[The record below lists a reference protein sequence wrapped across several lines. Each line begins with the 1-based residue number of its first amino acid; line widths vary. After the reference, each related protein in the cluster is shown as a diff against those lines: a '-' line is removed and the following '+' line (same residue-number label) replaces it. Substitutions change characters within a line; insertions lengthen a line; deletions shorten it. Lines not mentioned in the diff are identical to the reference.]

1 MHTMKKTIVFDL
13 GGVLID
19 WDPRYLY
26 SNIFS
31 DQDEMEFFL
40 RAVCS
45 PEWNVQMD
53 GEKAFND
60 AINELIPHHPEY
72 TDQIRAYFNRWEEM
86 IAGDIP
92 ETVKILAELKDAAYP
107 LAALSNWS
115 SETFPIV
122 NARFEFLDWFEPLI
136 ISGRVGLV
144 KPDPDIFH
152 LILCSI
158 DRDPDQCIYI
168 DDMEHNIQTAADIGF
183 DAIHYSSP
191 QQLRED
197 LLSRGILSADA

>member
-1 MHTMKKTIVFDL
+1 MKETLVFDL

-19 WDPRYLY
+19 WDPRFLY
-26 SNIFS
+26 HKIFPN
-31 DQDEMEFFL
+31 QDEMEYFL

-45 PEWNVQMD
+45 PEWNLQMD
-53 GEKAFND
+53 GEKSFND

-72 TDQIRAYFNRWEEM
+72 ADQIRAYFNRWEEM
-86 IAGDIP
+86 IAGIIP
-92 ETVKILAELKDAAYP
+92 ETVKILVELKNADYP

-115 SETFPIV
+115 SETFPVV
-122 NARFEFLDWFEPLI
+122 NAKYEFLDWFKPLI

-158 DRDPDQCIYI
+158 DRDPDQCIFI
-168 DDMEHNIQTAADIGF
+168 DDMKQNIQVADEIGF
-183 DAIHYSSP
+183 DTIHYSSP
-191 QQLRED
+191 HRLRLD
-197 LLSRGILSADA
+197 LVSRGILSAD

>member
-1 MHTMKKTIVFDL
+1 MKKTLVFDI

-19 WDPRYLY
+19 WNPRYLY
-26 SNIFS
+26 SKIFP

-53 GEKAFND
+53 GEKSFND
-60 AINELIPHHPEY
+60 AINELIPRHPEY
-72 TDQIRAYFNRWEEM
+72 ADQIRAYFSRWEEM
-86 IAGDIP
+86 IAGAIP
-92 ETVKILAELKDAAYP
+92 ETVKILAELKDADFP

-115 SETFPIV
+115 SETFPVV
-122 NARFEFLDWFEPLI
+122 NAKYEFLDWFEPLT
-136 ISGRVGLV
+136 ISGRVGIV

-158 DRDPDQCIYI
+158 DREPDECIYI
-168 DDMEHNIQTAADIGF
+168 DDMKHNVQAAGKIGF
-183 DAIHYSSP
+183 DAIHFLSP
-191 QQLRED
+191 QQLRKD
-197 LLSRGILSADA
+197 LISRGILVADS

>member
-1 MHTMKKTIVFDL
+1 MKKTLVFDI

-26 SNIFS
+26 SKIFP

-53 GEKAFND
+53 GEKSFND

-72 TDQIRAYFNRWEEM
+72 ADQIRAYFLRWEEM
-86 IAGDIP
+86 IAGDVP
-92 ETVKILAELKDAAYP
+92 ETVKILGELKDADYP

-115 SETFPIV
+115 SETFPI
-122 NARFEFLDWFEPLI
+122 AHAKYEFLDWFEPLI

-152 LILCSI
+152 LMSCSI

-168 DDMEHNIQTAADIGF
+168 DDTKHNVQAAAEIGF
-183 DAIHYSSP
+183 DTIHYLSP
-191 QQLRED
+191 QQLRSD
-197 LLSRGILSADA
+197 LISRGILSVDP